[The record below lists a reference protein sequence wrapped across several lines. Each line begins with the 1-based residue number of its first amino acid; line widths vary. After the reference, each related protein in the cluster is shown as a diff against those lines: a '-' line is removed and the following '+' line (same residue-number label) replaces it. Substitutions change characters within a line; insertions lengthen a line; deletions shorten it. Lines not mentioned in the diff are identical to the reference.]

1 MAANLHQVT
10 VLADLPKFCGN
21 RKDGDPPFIKEVDA
35 RAFLR
40 SMENYF
46 DNHQVQSDEKK
57 LQIFYANIDK
67 TKGDAIDFIT
77 AYVGSVVPFNDI
89 KEEFLI
95 AYPGTGRELRSAAK
109 ALMATRLEDKF
120 SNTYL
125 LEARARAVAEALL
138 ENQDLTEGIVGL
150 GTRVVRGNQFTLQV
164 PPEAGVVPEEEG
176 VPAPPTYAIPPNTGL
191 QLVKLIQFAF
201 MHVMTCDQAPA
212 KVYEKVAKIG
222 MTKSSTRLT
231 AEINNATQMYLNT
244 HRPKKA
250 PPREPAPTI
259 WGLETTAERPSK
271 SPKSFTTY
279 PKKNDSAKCFN
290 CDRPGHHRRNCPYCG
305 YCKASDHTAKNC
317 KKRIAD
323 SKDKYCK
330 FCRIKDSHSFE
341 ECRRRRRPNQ
351 RRGNVRMLHE
361 EQEDEDSPSYDPT
374 TYEDDSESD
383 DLRKN

>member
-150 GTRVVRGNQFTLQV
+150 GTRVVRGNQFTLQA
-164 PPEAGVVPEEEG
+164 PPEAGDVPEEEG

-271 SPKSFTTY
+271 SPKNFT
-279 PKKNDSAKCFN
+279 
-290 CDRPGHHRRNCPYCG
+290 
-305 YCKASDHTAKNC
+305 SDHTAKNC